1 MKSILKSTLKSTLK
15 SIQALALVSALL
27 GALCLPSAQAQSEI
41 RQGILPLTR
50 FYDWEDQS
58 EMTLSAGF
66 LSDLET
72 DPNFEGDY
80 DSIYGD
86 AAQLLDGY
94 QIVER
99 AGYFPENA
107 GVPRD
112 QQLARAEAI
121 YRFYNLPNRNAL
133 ILYRTPLEDTARYM
147 IRRPGTGF
155 LLPQ

>member
-1 MKSILKSTLKSTLK
+1 LKFTQSLVLS
-15 SIQALALVSALL
+15 LALLMGAVSPMA
-27 GALCLPSAQAQSEI
+27 AQSEI
-41 RQGILPLTR
+41 RQGILPLAR
-50 FYDWEDQS
+50 FSDWENQS
-58 EMTLSAGF
+58 EMTVSSGY

-80 DSIYGD
+80 NLVYDS

-94 QIVER
+94 RIVER

-107 GVPRD
+107 GIPRD
-112 QQLARAEAI
+112 QQLARAEAV
-121 YRFYNLPNRNAL
+121 YRFYNLPNRNGL
-133 ILYRTPLEDTARYM
+133 ILYRTPLEDTARYV

>member
-1 MKSILKSTLKSTLK
+1 MKFTLKFT
-15 SIQALALVSALL
+15 QPLVLVLSLL
-27 GALCLPSAQAQSEI
+27 MGALCWPSQAQSEI

-50 FYDWEDQS
+50 FDDWEDQS
-58 EMTLSAGF
+58 EMTLSTGF

-80 DSIYGD
+80 DFIYGD
-86 AAQLLDGY
+86 AAQILDGY
-94 QIVER
+94 RIVER

-107 GVPRD
+107 GIPRD

-133 ILYRTPLEDTARYM
+133 ILYRTPLEDTARYI